1 MPSLVALAAV
11 TRVLVSTVSSSTTR
25 AMSLTGRG
33 FRRMALTT
41 VKMVVLAPIPSASD
55 RIATKLNAGF
65 LVSIRMAYRISCQIV
80 CIMKSPRCAPD
91 QDRRAALARCLPYVV
106 DGPASKPFPQT
117 VYPDLKY
124 EG

>member
-1 MPSLVALAAV
+1 MPSFSMLAAV

-25 AMSLTGRG
+25 EMSFTGRG

-41 VKMVVLAPIPSASD
+41 VKIVVLAPMPRASD

-65 LVSIRMAYRISCQIV
+65 LVSIRIAYRISCQMV
-80 CIMKSPRCAPD
+80 CIMKSPRCAD
-91 QDRRAALARCLPYVV
+91 QDRRTALARCLPYIV

-117 VYPDLKY
+117 VYPDLEY